1 MLKTFSAR
9 IAARTCLIA
18 LCFFIISLLTA
29 GYALA
34 TSNIVFILDASG
46 SMNGNIGNETKM
58 TAAKRVLSDLLNE
71 LPADAQVGLMA
82 YGHTVSKEKAGAC
95 EDIAILSPI
104 GQETPQA
111 LAQKVNALQPMGMT
125 PIASSLIKSVE
136 AFKGVQGGNNHV
148 VLISDGLE
156 TCGSDPCKAAKA
168 LTEANINARVHVI
181 GFDVGA
187 KEAAELACIPKM
199 GNGKYFRANNIEEL
213 KLAIAEIK
221 KVTEVAEVIEEPK
234 VEEPP
239 KKKAEPKPTEYE
251 EVWRDDF
258 DGEELADH
266 WEVINPDP
274 ESFIV
279 ENGVLTVIA
288 ASHEPLQGSDKLSNI
303 FRLTKPLPKGDW
315 TVTMRLKPEVSTFRE
330 NYIMGIYSDKD
341 KMLTATAGTRL
352 YCCDGAITLSF
363 WGDKRGKE
371 KNTGFSVAALKS
383 PGIGGLPGA
392 IKKLTDWTKKN
403 LQAILL
409 RIEKSGRAYTISTK
423 IEGELTMAGGKKP
436 VWVKVQKLTSLRPPG
451 DSVVIAFNQ
460 IKFTHGS
467 YQVPGGESLM
477 AVDWIKIEA
486 PSE

>member
-1 MLKTFSAR
+1 MLKTFSSR
-9 IAARTCLIA
+9 IVAKTYLIA
-18 LCFFIISLLTA
+18 LCFTLVTLLTA

-46 SMNGNIGNETKM
+46 SMNGKIGNEMKM
-58 TAAKRVLSDLLNE
+58 TAAKRILSDLLNE

-111 LAQKVNALQPMGMT
+111 LAQKVNSLQPMGMT
-125 PIASSLIKSVE
+125 PIASALIRSVE

-156 TCGSDPCKAAKA
+156 TCGKDPCGAAKA
-168 LTEANINARVHVI
+168 LTEANIQARVHVV

-221 KVTEVAEVIEEPK
+221 KETEIAEVIEEPK
-234 VEEPP
+234 VVAPP
-239 KKKAEPKPTEYE
+239 KKKAPKPKEFE

-274 ESFIV
+274 DSFIV
-279 ENGVLTVIA
+279 ENGVLTVVA
-288 ASHEPLQGSDKLSNI
+288 ASHEPLQGSDKLVNI
-303 FRLTKPLPKGDW
+303 FRLTEPLPKGDW

-330 NYIMGIYSDKD
+330 SYIMGIYSDKD

-363 WGDKRGKE
+363 WGDKRSKG

-383 PGIGGLPGA
+383 PGIGNFPAA
-392 IKKLTDWTKKN
+392 IKNYTDWTKKN

-423 IEGELTMAGGKKP
+423 IEGELTMAGGKEP

-451 DSVVIAFNQ
+451 DSLVIAFNQ

-467 YQVPGGESLM
+467 YQVPGGESLT

>member
-1 MLKTFSAR
+1 MKKTFSAR
-9 IAARTCLIA
+9 IVPKTCLTA
-18 LCFFIISLLTA
+18 LCFTLATLLTA
-29 GYALA
+29 GYAMA

-46 SMNGNIGNETKM
+46 SMNGRIGNETKM
-58 TAAKRVLSDLLNE
+58 TAAKRVLSDLLME

-125 PIASSLIKSVE
+125 PIASSLIRSVE

-156 TCGSDPCKAAKA
+156 TCGRDPCGAAKA
-168 LTEANINARVHVI
+168 LTEANIQAKVHVV

-221 KVTEVAEVIEEPK
+221 IVTEVAEVIEEPK

-239 KKKAEPKPTEYE
+239 KKKEEPKPTEYE

-266 WEVINPDP
+266 WAILQPDP
-274 ESFIV
+274 DSFIV
-279 ENGVLTVIA
+279 EEGKLLMISSTVSNFAKKNI
-288 ASHEPLQGSDKLSNI
+288 PNI
-303 FRLTKPLPKGDW
+303 FRLDKDLPKGDW
-315 TVTMRLKPEVSTFRE
+315 AITAKLDIDFQHRHDRIFFGLHA
-330 NYIMGIYSDKD
+330 DKD
-341 KMLTATAGTRL
+341 NYLVSILSYSAGQCAPGGSKSLHVNVTPTKVL
-352 YCCDGAITLSF
+352 GGKHTGSPQGAWTTKYC
-363 WGDKRGKE
+363 GK
-371 KNTGFSVAALKS
+371 
-383 PGIGGLPGA
+383 PGTHGELIAKGQPY
-392 IKKLTDWTKKN
+392 
-403 LQAILL
+403 LL
-409 RIEKSGRAYTISTK
+409 RIVKKGRMYTTSIKMEGDEKPKWVEFSG
-423 IEGELTMAGGKKP
+423 L
-436 VWVKVQKLTSLRPPG
+436 KLLRPKG
-451 DSVVIAFNQ
+451 SIA
-460 IKFTHGS
+460 IGAYRSHKAS
-467 YQVPGGESLM
+467 GEVTVT
-477 AVDWIKIEA
+477 VDWIKLEVA
-486 PSE
+486 KESE

>member
-111 LAQKVNALQPMGMT
+111 LAKKVNALQPMGMT

-136 AFKGVQGGNNHV
+136 AFRGVQGGNNHV

-156 TCGSDPCKAAKA
+156 TCGRDPCKAAKA

-234 VEEPP
+234 VEEPKP
-239 KKKAEPKPTEYE
+239 KTPEYKV
-251 EVWRDDF
+251 VWRDDF
-258 DGEELADH
+258 DGDDLADN
-266 WEVINPDP
+266 WEILNPDP
-274 ESFIV
+274 DSFIV
-279 ENGVLTVIA
+279 EEGNLLIITKKHSA
-288 ASHEPLQGSDKLSNI
+288 KMNFSHEKFPNL
-303 FRLTKPLPKGDW
+303 FRLTDSLPKGDW
-315 TVTMRLKPEVSTFRE
+315 QLTAKINIELHGGVESFYLGVMDGNDKWLVAALEGWHGHGSSHPYLNVVARKNSKGKITKTQKNMINPRTWSKWPNVVEFVSTYPVYVR
-330 NYIMGIYSDKD
+330 IDKQGRHYTVSMKLD
-341 KMLTATAGTRL
+341 APEDLIKKAPGQFGSVQSGWIVLDSLTMLRPP
-352 YCCDGAITLSF
+352 
-363 WGDKRGKE
+363 
-371 KNTGFSVAALKS
+371 KNIVTGFSFWQR
-383 PGIGGLPGA
+383 G
-392 IKKLTDWTKKN
+392 
-403 LQAILL
+403 
-409 RIEKSGRAYTISTK
+409 
-423 IEGELTMAGGKKP
+423 EGESI
-436 VWVKVQKLTSLRPPG
+436 VKIDHMELK
-451 DSVVIAFNQ
+451 
-460 IKFTHGS
+460 
-467 YQVPGGESLM
+467 
-477 AVDWIKIEA
+477 AVS
-486 PSE
+486 SE